1 MQHKNSIIRNDIF
14 LILVLLLLSAAG
26 FTILLFT
33 RHAGKNVEV
42 FVDGQMLYSYSL
54 SDTVNEVIN
63 TKWGENHLVIEEGK
77 VFILEAD
84 CPDKLCVRQKEID
97 KNGESIV
104 CLPHKLVVSV
114 TGGEEREIDA
124 ITK

>member
-1 MQHKNSIIRNDIF
+1 MQQKNNIRRNDIF
-14 LILVLLLLSAAG
+14 LILVLLLLSGVG
-26 FTILLFT
+26 FTILLFS
-33 RHAGKNVEV
+33 RHAGENVEV
-42 FVDGQMLYSYSL
+42 FVDGKIVYSYSL

-63 TKWGENHLVIEEGK
+63 TEWGENHLVIEEGK

-97 KNGESIV
+97 KTGESIV

-114 TGGEEREIDA
+114 TDGEEREIDA
-124 ITK
+124 IAK